1 MENNNLNTMI
11 KYYPYLEKIRDKDDD
26 IEIYLD
32 RSQKNEN
39 IFAVKKHNYIYYLNS
54 RYDVEK
60 EADIIS
66 DHIIENKNPFAPIL
80 VFGIGNGA
88 IIKRIKD
95 KYPENMI
102 YVHEPSISVFK
113 TCITN
118 INNISEFIEKNIIYT
133 VGGEMNGAC
142 VETLHFLI
150 DYANFTLTNI
160 VCSPQ
165 YKTIMYDEYIDFLK
179 LYYTRCEEIMIGS
192 NTKIWFEK
200 SHILNFWKN
209 LKDMLQQYSVDGL
222 VNAFKDIAKDD
233 MPVFLVSAGPSLD
246 KNAELLKEIKGRG
259 IIMAVDTAL
268 KPLMKRGIIPDITA
282 SVDPCKDMELFEYEG
297 IEKIPI
303 LADITSNYKVI
314 EKNKGMHFYEWD
326 GNAFIKELM
335 QEYGIELS
343 ITESGGSVACNLL
356 SLALLCGFKRII
368 FVGQDLA
375 YPNGN
380 IHSSGSYEEEDKID
394 VNDNNYFEVEDIY
407 GNKVYTERNMNSYRK
422 WFEAVIQRKPDVKFS
437 DATEGGAKINGTEI
451 LTLSEA
457 ISKYCSSIEPINV
470 RPIIASSQKIF
481 TTEQRQSV
489 FEKIVALLERM
500 DDLDGRLEDM
510 IKNIERTEKK
520 ITAREINEISKF
532 IRELMEF
539 NTELE
544 DSLEIKLLNIYD
556 PQMERLID
564 SMAYQ
569 IQEKQEDE
577 VKLVLSISKLLYES
591 YREAIINAK
600 KDMEQY
606 FLNLK

>member
-1 MENNNLNTMI
+1 MENNNLNKMI
-11 KYYPYLEKIRDKDDD
+11 KHYPYLEEIKDKDDD
-26 IEIYLD
+26 FEIYLD
-32 RSQKNEN
+32 RSYKNEN
-39 IFAVKKHNYIYYLNS
+39 IFAVKRQNYIYYLNS
-54 RYDVEK
+54 RYDTEK

-66 DHIIENKNPFAPIL
+66 DYIIDNKNPFAPIL

-88 IIKRIKD
+88 IIKSLKD

-118 INNISEFIEKNIIYT
+118 INNIDEFIGKNIIYT
-133 VGGEMNGAC
+133 VGREMYGAC
-142 VETLHFLI
+142 VEILHFI
-150 DYANFTLTNI
+150 INYANFTLTNI
-160 VCSPQ
+160 ICSPQ
-165 YKTIMYDEYIDFLK
+165 YKIIMYDEYVEFLK
-179 LYYTRCEEIMIGS
+179 LYYTRCEEVMIGS
-192 NTKIWFEK
+192 NTKIRFEK
-200 SHILNFWKN
+200 SRIVNFWKN
-209 LKDMLQQYSVDGL
+209 LKDMLQQYSVNGL
-222 VNAFKDIAKDD
+222 ASVFKDIAKDD

-268 KPLMKRGIIPDITA
+268 KPLMKRGIIPNITA

-303 LADITSNYKVI
+303 LVDITSNHKVI

-335 QEYGIELS
+335 YEYDIELG
-343 ITESGGSVACNLL
+343 IIETGGSVACNLL

-375 YPNGN
+375 YPNGS
-380 IHSSGSYEEEDKID
+380 IHSSGSYEEEGKID
-394 VNDNNYFEVEDIY
+394 VNNKNYFEVEDIY

-422 WFEAVIQRKPDVKFS
+422 WFEAVIQRKSDVKFS
-437 DATEGGAKINGTEI
+437 DATEGGAKINGTEV

-470 RPIIASSQKIF
+470 RRIIASSQKLL
-481 TTEQRQSV
+481 TTEQMKAV
-489 FEKIVALLERM
+489 FEKIEALSERM
-500 DDLDGRLEDM
+500 DDLYCRLEDM
-510 IKNIERTEKK
+510 IKNIERTEKN
-520 ITAREINEISKF
+520 IIAGEISKISKF

-544 DSLEIKLLNIYD
+544 DSIEVKLLNIYD

-564 SMAYQ
+564 SMVYQ
-569 IQEKQEDE
+569 IQDKQKDE

-591 YREAIINAK
+591 YRDAISNAK

-606 FLNLK
+606 FYKA